1 MLVGEI
7 IRYYREKKG
16 ISQSKL
22 VEGICSKAYLSRF
35 EGGKVDFSPETI
47 SKLSERLSININKE
61 IESFKRIQSRLR
73 DWEYSIVMLNS
84 SLIKEIKLELEKM
97 PMINSSNHAAYYF
110 LLTARYYLYQ
120 KMLPETKN
128 TIEYVEKNYP
138 TLSNYEK
145 NLLLHIKGMYFLNTF
160 RTTESEGSLTAVK
173 ILKQINIEEYNNE
186 EYYYHLA
193 LAYHYANAKVQAYSN
208 ADLALQFFNKTYNY
222 VNAINAQTLM
232 LMQFE
237 SGNDIDFL
245 GLINKYKD
253 LIHTSEVV
261 GAYENQLVLLN
272 NIGEEFY
279 NKEEYEQAAKFFEQ
293 SLILTNNA
301 SIDYLRR
308 FYQYIEACMEG
319 NLLENKKLI
328 EKIDKGIKLAEKQC
342 PILSTL
348 FTLLSLKSKNNLNQY
363 FNFLADVALPLFKS
377 TNNDTYYEQYGK
389 KLYSHYLDLKQYKKA
404 VELAQNLRQI

>member
-22 VEGICSKAYLSRF
+22 GEGICSKAYLSRF
-35 EGGKVDFSPETI
+35 EGGKVAFSPDTI

-61 IESFKRIQSRLR
+61 IESLQLIDNRLK
-73 DWEYSIVMLNS
+73 DWEHSMIMQHATQM
-84 SLIKEIKLELEKM
+84 KEIKLEIENM
-97 PMINSSNHAAYYF
+97 PLINSTKHAAYYL

-120 KMLPETKN
+120 KMLPETKY
-128 TIEYVEKNYP
+128 TIEYVEKKIP
-138 TLSNYEK
+138 TLSNYER
-145 NLLLHIKGMYFLNTF
+145 NLLLHIKGMYCLNTF
-160 RTTESEGSLTAVK
+160 RTIESEGSLTAVK

-208 ADLALQFFNKTYNY
+208 AELALQFFNKTYNY

-279 NKEEYEQAAKFFEQ
+279 KREEYEQAAQFFEQ
-293 SLILTNNA
+293 SLILTNSS

-308 FYQYIEACMEG
+308 YYQYVKACTEG
-319 NLLENKKLI
+319 NILENKKLI
-328 EKIDKGIKLAEKQC
+328 EKIDKGIKLADKQC
-342 PILSTL
+342 LILSTL
-348 FTLLSLKSKNNLNQY
+348 FTLLSLKCKNNLNQY
-363 FNFLADVALPLFKS
+363 FDFLADVVLPQFKS
-377 TNNDTYYEQYGK
+377 TNNDTFYEQYGK
-389 KLYSHYLDLKQYKKA
+389 KLYRHYIELKQYKKA
-404 VELAQNLRQI
+404 VELAQNLRQF